1 MVTGGDH
8 FRVLKRP
15 ERGADHTPIP
25 RRVNEW
31 NFPPT
36 FPHTFDV
43 CIYLNVVQTAMPT
56 KCV

>member
-1 MVTGGDH
+1 MVTGGDY
-8 FRVLKRP
+8 FRVLKRL
-15 ERGADHTPIP
+15 ERGADRAPTP

-36 FPHTFDV
+36 LPYTFEA
-43 CIYLNVVQTAMPT
+43 CIYLNAVQTAMTT